1 MPRRF
6 LSITELVGVVQG
18 VLEAE
23 LPEIAFEGEVSQ
35 ITKAASGHIYLT
47 LKDEKSQIPVVIW
60 RGLAQTIKFD
70 LKAGVSIRCS
80 GRPNLYNVSGKFQFV
95 LTYLELAGEG
105 ALQKKFLELKA
116 KLEKEG
122 LFAPERK
129 RPIPFFPKAVGVV
142 TSKTGAV
149 IHDIMVKI
157 QGRMPAMPVFLV
169 DARVQGEGAAEEIA
183 AGVQQLDASGLVD
196 VIIVARGGGS
206 LEDLWAF
213 NEEVVV
219 RAIFASKTPI
229 VSGVGHEVDVTL
241 TDFVADVRAPT
252 PTAAAEMVVPKR
264 DDLLALISDYERRLL
279 DSDRWFR
286 PKEQRLDEL
295 AIRLDKRIT
304 AALQLAGV
312 RLENSSIKLDAA
324 AVRNLDR
331 AKARFGVLNGRFV
344 ALNPREV
351 MKRGYCVARGK
362 HGPILASDEVRPQD
376 ELTLMFA
383 RGGAEVSVI
392 EVIDG

>member
-35 ITKAASGHIYLT
+35 ITKAASGHFYLT
-47 LKDEKSQIPVVIW
+47 LKDDKSQIPVVIW

-80 GRPNLYNVSGKFQFV
+80 GRPNLYHASGKFQFV

-116 KLEKEG
+116 RLEKEG
-122 LFAPERK
+122 LFTQERK

-142 TSKTGAV
+142 SSKTGAV

-157 QGRMPAMPVFLV
+157 HGRMPSIPVFLV
-169 DARVQGEGAAEEIA
+169 DVRVQGEGSAEEIA
-183 AGVQQLDASGLVD
+183 AGIQQLDASGLVD

-213 NEEVVV
+213 NEEIVV
-219 RAIFASKTPI
+219 RAIFASKTPV

-241 TDFVADVRAPT
+241 ADFVADIRAPT

-264 DDLLALISDYERRLL
+264 DDLLVLIADYERRLL
-279 DSDRWFR
+279 DGDRWFR

-295 AIRLDKRIT
+295 AIRLDKRIA
-304 AALQLAGV
+304 AALQLAGA
-312 RLENSSIKLDAA
+312 RLENSSIKLDSAS
-324 AVRNLDR
+324 VRNLDR
-331 AKARFGVLNGRFV
+331 AKSRFGVLNGRFV

-351 MKRGYCVARGK
+351 LKRGYCVARGK
-362 HGPILASDEVRPQD
+362 GGPIVSSDEVRIRD
-376 ELTLMFA
+376 EITLMFSQ
-383 RGGAEVSVI
+383 GGAEVSVT